1 MQFKHNDLWAQV
13 KNTSKGETEFWPE
26 VRIHQGF
33 YVSVEKSTE
42 DRVSF
47 NPNSLSSN
55 HKDQLELFTI
65 NPLSRRVIQTSRGD
79 PQLWRLIRQPQ
90 PSRSLA
96 PRVTNPKLTRC
107 QQAQDEMKL
116 TITQPWNLLQTLAQ
130 KLTSLAWK
138 GFEEFGKGA
147 QECFSVLG
155 VWREWDERQEGVFI
169 PPALKEPLQH
179 KKRRIIRHGV
189 GYSDS

>member
-1 MQFKHNDLWAQV
+1 M
-13 KNTSKGETEFWPE
+13 
-26 VRIHQGF
+26 
-33 YVSVEKSTE
+33 E

-47 NPNSLSSN
+47 NPSSLSSN

-65 NPLSRRVIQTSRGD
+65 NPLSRRVIQTSRGL
-79 PQLWRLIRQPQ
+79 PQLWRLVGQPQ

-116 TITQPWNLLQTLAQ
+116 TITQTWNLLQTLAQ

-138 GFEEFGKGA
+138 GFEEFGEELRSVFQFLVCGERGMKEGTA
-147 QECFSVLG
+147 Q
-155 VWREWDERQEGVFI
+155 
-169 PPALKEPLQH
+169 KELLQYTN
-179 KKRRIIRHGV
+179 RRIIRHGV
-189 GYSDS
+189 RYSDS